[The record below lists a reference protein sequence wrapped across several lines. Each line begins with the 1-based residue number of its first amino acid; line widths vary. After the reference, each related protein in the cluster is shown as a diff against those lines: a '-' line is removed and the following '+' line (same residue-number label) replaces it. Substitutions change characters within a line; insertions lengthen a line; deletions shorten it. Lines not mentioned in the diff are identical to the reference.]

1 MGLYRGFL
9 LIAAILLVA
18 VVDSTPVEV
27 PASARALE
35 SGTPATKFLRTDT
48 TGEEEEVRGPNFGFS
63 SLKTLVNSL
72 KPTKRNQLAQLLKSH
87 QSTDDAFAFLKLD
100 AVGDQI
106 LTNPAFNVWRK
117 YVSKISGWN
126 ADDVVMTNCRSST
139 ETLSLQSCSK

>member
-1 MGLYRGFL
+1 M
-9 LIAAILLVA
+9 
-18 VVDSTPVEV
+18 
-27 PASARALE
+27 
-35 SGTPATKFLRTDT
+35 
-48 TGEEEEVRGPNFGFS
+48 RGPNFGFS